1 MSESSSIHAP
11 VALRPHRPRSG
22 LDLVVL
28 TLVVLVVAFAAYA
41 IGPATH
47 ATVSVGTVL
56 KQDARR

>member
-1 MSESSSIHAP
+1 MSDLTSIHAP
-11 VALRPHRPRSG
+11 AALRQHRLRSG

-28 TLVVLVVAFAAYA
+28 GLVVLVVAFAAYA

-47 ATVSVGTVL
+47 ATVSVGALL